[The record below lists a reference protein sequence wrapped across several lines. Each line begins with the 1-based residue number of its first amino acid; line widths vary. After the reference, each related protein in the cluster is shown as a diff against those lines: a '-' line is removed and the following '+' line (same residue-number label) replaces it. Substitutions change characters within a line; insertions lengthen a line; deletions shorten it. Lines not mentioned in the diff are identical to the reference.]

1 MKMGMGFP
9 IPNLSN
15 LPGPSRPGGG
25 GTPVPPGPTPL
36 AQIDNLNSMS
46 FDGTSDFINA
56 GTGLGNALGSSA
68 TNFSVSGWFKTLVNP
83 LPSNEGMFGFGDH
96 TDIINN
102 SPFRFMQK
110 SYNNFDVF
118 FGHTIYHTYGVN
130 VYNPIAIRDAW
141 RNYIIIYD
149 GSQAVGVDKLKLY
162 VDGVKYLPIVEG
174 SIIPSSVN
182 FNGKTNTIG
191 VVAQNKFYNGSVDEL
206 AVFNY
211 SLTEAEVQSIYNAT
225 AVVDGVNKTADL
237 SQLTTPPIAWYRM

>member
-1 MKMGMGFP
+1 MATLYN
-9 IPNLSN
+9 PNKKRGLFYMPMS
-15 LPGPSRPGGG
+15 G
-25 GTPVPPGPTPL
+25 GTGRSTTPPGPAPL

-110 SYNNFDVF
+110 SYNNFDIF
-118 FGHTIYHTYGVN
+118 FGHTIYHTYGVD
-130 VYNPIAIRDAW
+130 VYFPAGNRNKW

-174 SIIPSSVN
+174 GTIPNSVN
-182 FNGKTNTIG
+182 LSSKNNTIG
-191 VVAQNKFYNGSVDEL
+191 VSAQNKYYNGSIDEL
-206 AVFNY
+206 AIFNY
-211 SLTEAEVQSIYNAT
+211 SLTEAEILSIYNAT

-237 SQLTTPPIAWYRM
+237 SQLTTPPVAWYRM